1 MTNIYRQEI
10 LEIQKNA
17 NLYIKLGRYDAAEK
31 ILKNTLREYGSIA
44 NIHNLLGLTFYK
56 QSKFSK
62 AIVEFNKALATNP
75 DFIEAA
81 LNLAATLC
89 DVSRYEDA
97 AAIFAQLQTGITH
110 QKKQPTL
117 ILGRI
122 ANLHVESGKAYE
134 ECGMFSDAVQEYRRA
149 LSLYDKMSDVR
160 LRLSKLYMKL
170 SHYDKA
176 IRELELLIKIDHN
189 HCESHTLL
197 GLLYYRLQKNDLAR
211 EHWNQVQ
218 LIDPYDVA
226 SKAYLSILNMITD
239 VQPISKTV

>member
-1 MTNIYRQEI
+1 MTNTYRQEI

-17 NLYIKLGRYDAAEK
+17 SLYIKLGRFDAAEK
-31 ILKNTLREYGSIA
+31 ILKTTLRDFGSVA

-56 QSKFSK
+56 QSKFPS

-97 AAIFAQLQTGITH
+97 AAIFAQLQIAITH

-160 LRLSKLYMKL
+160 LRLAKLYMKL

-176 IRELELLIKIDHN
+176 IKELELLIKIDQN

-211 EHWNQVQ
+211 EHWKHVQV
-218 LIDPYDVA
+218 IDPHDVA
-226 SKAYLSILNMITD
+226 SRAYLSILNTNIES
-239 VQPISKTV
+239 QLLSKSV